1 MKWMIL
7 IFLNFLFCAQLVGQ
21 VSRPNRNL
29 LHGETY
35 VIEVPKGWKRPSAVH
50 SCNDEPLKRVNG
62 KYETTKFMRVYS
74 KRKDRCGAVL
84 TIMEIQKCAS
94 FQEIFKEDSIWA
106 STDTTQVKVI
116 YKSVNSKNGVKKMAF
131 TSYKAERHPETN
143 ELSALQKAEWYL
155 QGRENVYYISFTS
168 CSLFLELLPQIKD
181 IVASLKEL

>member
-1 MKWMIL
+1 
-7 IFLNFLFCAQLVGQ
+7 
-21 VSRPNRNL
+21 
-29 LHGETY
+29 
-35 VIEVPKGWKRPSAVH
+35 
-50 SCNDEPLKRVNG
+50 
-62 KYETTKFMRVYS
+62 MRVYS
-74 KRKDRCGAVL
+74 KRRDRCGAVL

>member
-1 MKWMIL
+1 M
-7 IFLNFLFCAQLVGQ
+7 
-21 VSRPNRNL
+21 
-29 LHGETY
+29 
-35 VIEVPKGWKRPSAVH
+35 IEVPKGWKRPSAVH

-155 QGRENVYYISFTS
+155 QGRENVYYFSFTS

>member
-1 MKWMIL
+1 
-7 IFLNFLFCAQLVGQ
+7 
-21 VSRPNRNL
+21 
-29 LHGETY
+29 
-35 VIEVPKGWKRPSAVH
+35 
-50 SCNDEPLKRVNG
+50 
-62 KYETTKFMRVYS
+62 
-74 KRKDRCGAVL
+74 
-84 TIMEIQKCAS
+84 MEIQKCAS

>member
-21 VSRPNRNL
+21 VSRPDRNL
-29 LHGETY
+29 LRGETY

-94 FQEIFKEDSIWA
+94 FQEIFTEDSIWA

-116 YKSVNSKNGVKKMAF
+116 YKSVNSKNGLKRWLLLRIRQSVIRKLTNYLLCKRLNGICRGVKM
-131 TSYKAERHPETN
+131 
-143 ELSALQKAEWYL
+143 
-155 QGRENVYYISFTS
+155 YIISVLRLAHCF
-168 CSLFLELLPQIKD
+168 
-181 IVASLKEL
+181 

>member
-1 MKWMIL
+1 MWCGIDHYGNTK
-7 IFLNFLFCAQLVGQ
+7 NVHLFRKYLRKTVFGQ
-21 VSRPNRNL
+21 
-29 LHGETY
+29 
-35 VIEVPKGWKRPSAVH
+35 
-50 SCNDEPLKRVNG
+50 
-62 KYETTKFMRVYS
+62 
-74 KRKDRCGAVL
+74 
-84 TIMEIQKCAS
+84 
-94 FQEIFKEDSIWA
+94 